1 MRVADHS
8 AFAVILFQVSM
19 SYWGQKTFLEDLNC
33 RGQRVLTRVDFN
45 VPLDTQQR
53 VTDNNRIVQ
62 ALPTIRRI
70 VEQGGRAV
78 LMSHLGRPGG
88 ARVPELSL
96 KPAAEALSRLLEA
109 PVTLAPDCIGPEVEV
124 QVQAMQDGEVVLLE
138 NLRYHKAETKN
149 DPELCRQLARLGEL
163 YVNDAFGTAHRAHAS
178 TAGVVEFLPNA
189 AVGYLIRQELDFL
202 GGLMDAPARPYVA
215 ILGGAKIADKIKVIK
230 NLMGRVQAL
239 VIGGGMANTFLA
251 AQGHALGDS
260 LVDAESLDV
269 AAGLVEQARNRGV
282 CLHLPTDGVIAQALK
297 VGADIQV
304 VAMQDGVPEGWRLL
318 DIGPQTLAAY
328 KDVVQN
334 AKTVFWNGPMGVFE
348 TPPFDAGTVGIAQ
361 ALAEATAGGAVTV
374 VGGGDSAAAVQQ
386 SGLAGQIS
394 HISTGG
400 GASLEFLEGRELP
413 GVAVIPNRN

>member
-1 MRVADHS
+1 
-8 AFAVILFQVSM
+8 M
-19 SYWGQKTFLEDLNC
+19 SCWGQKTFLEDLNC

-149 DPELCRQLARLGEL
+149 DPEFCRQLARLGEL

-269 AAGLVEQARNRGV
+269 AAGLVEQARNRDV
-282 CLHLPTDGVIAQALK
+282 QLHLPTDGVIAQALK
-297 VGADIQV
+297 VGADTQV
-304 VAMQDGVPEGWRLL
+304 VAMQDGVPEGWKLL
-318 DIGPQTLAAY
+318 DIGSQTLAAY